1 MTPNLKLGLA
11 LPFSPL
17 FSMPQYLA
25 LVGQAEAAG
34 YDTLWTGEVGG
45 GDAVTTMAVL
55 ASHTTRAN
63 IASGIFPVQTRT
75 PIVLGMTAASL
86 GHMAPGRIRLG
97 LGVSSPIIVNQ
108 WNGLPYERPLDQ
120 LREAVQIIRA
130 VIAGERVN
138 FEGKFYRIRNFRLM
152 QPPPPKPVPIY
163 LGALGPRM
171 LQLAGEIAD
180 GVLLNWISP
189 ESVPQSISQI
199 EIGAK
204 RAGRRVADLEIAAF
218 VRTLV
223 TDDPAP
229 ARAWLARDITGY
241 VSVDSYAR
249 FFTAC
254 GFGAEVEAVNA
265 AWKAGDRAGAVGQ
278 ISERFL
284 DGLGVVGPAA
294 FCRQR
299 LGEFAKAGL
308 TQPVVIPFSPDSDPK
323 PTVART
329 LQAVAA

>member
-1 MTPNLKLGLA
+1 MKLGLA
-11 LPFSPL
+11 LPFTQAFPL
-17 FSMPQYLA
+17 PQYLA
-25 LVGQAEAAG
+25 LAAQAEAAG

-45 GDAVTTMAVL
+45 GDAVTTMALL
-55 ASHTTRAN
+55 ASHTKRVN
-63 IASGIFPVQTRT
+63 VASGILPIQTRT
-75 PIVLGMTAASL
+75 PILLGMTGASL
-86 GHMAPGRIRLG
+86 GHIAPGRIRLG
-97 LGVSSPIIVNQ
+97 LGVSSRIIVNQ
-108 WNGLPYERPLDQ
+108 WHGLPFEQPQDQ

-130 VIAGERVN
+130 VLAGERVT

-180 GVLLNWISP
+180 GVLLNWTPP
-189 ESVPQSISQI
+189 EAVPQSISQI

-204 RAGRRVADLEIAAF
+204 RAGKNVGDLEIAAF
-218 VRTLV
+218 IRTSV

-229 ARAWLARDITGY
+229 ARQWLARDITGY
-241 VSVDSYAR
+241 CIVDSYAR
-249 FFTAC
+249 YFAGC
-254 GFGAEVEAVNA
+254 GFATEVDAVNA
-265 AWKAGDRAGAVGQ
+265 AWKAGDRGGAVKQ

-284 DGLGVVGPAA
+284 DGLGVVGPAD

-299 LGEFAKAGL
+299 LAEFAKAGL
-308 TQPVVIPFSPDSDPK
+308 TQPVVFPFSPDPNPQ

-329 LQAVAA
+329 LEAVVP